1 MLYAGAPLIA
11 LADDDDAHA
20 EVVCAWL
27 EALGYDLLRFPTG
40 DALLEW
46 AHGSARVPAAV
57 LLDVEMPGRDGFAVC
72 AELRR
77 MAAYRDV
84 PCVFVSSLPS
94 ATLED
99 GARASG
105 GSGSMRK
112 DAALLARLADWMLR
126 TIPVPPADA
135 PAPAASMEA
144 A

>member
-1 MLYAGAPLIA
+1 MQYAGAPLIA

-20 EVVCAWL
+20 DVVCAWL
-27 EALGYDLLRFPTG
+27 EALGYRMTRFPTG

-46 AHGSARVPAAV
+46 AASSPEVPAAV

-77 MAAYRDV
+77 MAAYAHL
-84 PCVFVSSLPS
+84 PCVLVSSLPA

-99 GARASG
+99 GARVSG

-112 DAALLARLADWMLR
+112 DASLLPRLAEWVMDA
-126 TIPVPPADA
+126 IPLPSSADA
-135 PAPAASMEA
+135 SALEA

>member
-1 MLYAGAPLIA
+1 MQDAGAPLIA

-27 EALGYDLLRFPTG
+27 EALGYRMVRFPTG

-46 AHGSARVPAAV
+46 ARTSPLVPAAV

-77 MAAYRDV
+77 VAAYADL
-84 PCVFVSSLPS
+84 PCVFVSSLP
-94 ATLED
+94 AGTLED
-99 GARASG
+99 GARTAG
-105 GSGSMRK
+105 GTGSMRK
-112 DAALLARLADWMLR
+112 DASLLPRLAEWMLEA
-126 TIPVPPADA
+126 IPLSPSAL
-135 PAPAASMEA
+135 EA